1 MILLLAVA
9 AGLLAGLARAGI
21 KKKPYREPELSW
33 LWLVIL
39 AVAPQL
45 LAFHISAT
53 AGWFSD
59 RWASAI
65 LVASQL
71 ALLAF
76 VWVNRRL
83 TGMKILGLG
92 LILNLLV
99 ISLNKGLM
107 PLTPQTAGIL
117 FPELPASTW
126 VTGLRPGRSK
136 NIILP
141 LSDTRLAFLSDAIL
155 LPAWFP
161 WTRAL
166 SAGDLLIALGIFWLL
181 AVEAPLDPVP
191 DQAGIKPSPQI

>member
-9 AGLLAGLARAGI
+9 AGWLAGLARAGI
-21 KKKPYREPELSW
+21 QKKPYREPELSW
-33 LWLVIL
+33 LGLVIL

-45 LAFHISAT
+45 LVFHINAT

-59 RWASAI
+59 RWAAVI
-65 LVASQL
+65 LVGSQL

-76 VWVNRRL
+76 VWKNRQL
-83 TGMKILGLG
+83 TGVKIFGLG
-92 LILNLLV
+92 LVLNLLV
-99 ISLNKGLM
+99 ISLNGGLM
-107 PLTPQTAGIL
+107 PLAPETAGIL
-117 FPELPASTW
+117 FPEMPASTW

-141 LSDTRLAFLSDAIL
+141 LKDTRLAFLADAIL
-155 LPAWFP
+155 LPVWFP

-181 AVEAPLDPVP
+181 AVEAPNNPGP
-191 DQAGIKPSPQI
+191 DQGKRDQTI

>member
-9 AGLLAGLARAGI
+9 AGYLTGLARAGI
-21 KKKPYREPELSW
+21 KKTPYQIPDLGW

-39 AVAPQL
+39 AVTPQL

-59 RWASAI
+59 RWAAAI
-65 LVASQL
+65 LVASQA

-76 VWVNRRL
+76 VWRNRQL
-83 TGMKILGLG
+83 TGMKIFGVGLA
-92 LILNLLV
+92 LNLLV
-99 ISLNKGLM
+99 ISLNGGLM
-107 PLTPQTAGIL
+107 PMSPETAGAL
-117 FPELPASTW
+117 FPELPASIW
-126 VTGLRPGRSK
+126 AEGFRPGRSK

-141 LSDTRLAFLSDAIL
+141 TGNTRLAFLSDALL

-166 SAGDLLIALGIFWLL
+166 SLGDLLIALGIFWVL
-181 AVEAPLDPVP
+181 AVEALHDPKVES
-191 DQAGIKPSPQI
+191 QLS

>member
-21 KKKPYREPELSW
+21 QKKTYQVPELSW
-33 LWLVIL
+33 IWLVIL
-39 AVAPQL
+39 AVTPQL
-45 LAFHISAT
+45 LAFHITAT

-59 RWASAI
+59 RWAAAI
-65 LVASQL
+65 LVLSQL

-76 VWVNRRL
+76 VWVNRQL
-83 TGMKILGLG
+83 TGVKIFGLG
-92 LILNLLV
+92 LVLNLLV
-99 ISLNKGLM
+99 ISLNGGLM
-107 PLTPQTAGIL
+107 PMSPETAGAL

-126 VTGLRPGRSK
+126 MTGFRPGRSK

-141 LSDTRLAFLSDAIL
+141 ISDTRLSFLSDALL

-166 SAGDLLIALGIFWLL
+166 SPGDLLIALGIFWLL
-181 AVEAPLDPVP
+181 AVEAPHDPDS
-191 DQAGIKPSPQI
+191 DQHKRKKRT

>member
-21 KKKPYREPELSW
+21 EKKPYREPELSW

-39 AVAPQL
+39 AVTPQL

-71 ALLAF
+71 ALLIF

-83 TGMKILGLG
+83 TGMKIFGLG

-99 ISLNKGLM
+99 ISLNGGLM
-107 PLTPQTAGIL
+107 PLSPQTAGEL
-117 FPELPASTW
+117 FPKLPDSTW

-141 LSDTRLAFLSDAIL
+141 PADTRLAFLSDAIL

-166 SAGDLLIALGIFWLL
+166 SVGDLLISLGIFWLL

-191 DQAGIKPSPQI
+191 DPSGNKYRS